1 LYSDL
6 SGPQI
11 GLRSNRTTFDPK
23 NSAFEPGENGVFTR
37 VGTYVQR
44 GSTICFVVVLL
55 LVLLVLV
62 ETLVRSSQKAVLRQ
76 STLQDLATSLD

>member
-1 LYSDL
+1 VHQLYSDL

-55 LVLLVLV
+55 LVLV

>member
-23 NSAFEPGENGVFTR
+23 NSAFEPGEYGVF
-37 VGTYVQR
+37 Y
-44 GSTICFVVVLL
+44 S
-55 LVLLVLV
+55 
-62 ETLVRSSQKAVLRQ
+62 
-76 STLQDLATSLD
+76 